1 MPGGV
6 PPPLSSNAHKDTLTP
21 TEEHT
26 RKSKPKNLQSEGI
39 DCPNPTKE
47 EPVKVTDAKSD
58 LEETSLVAYEA
69 RAFGWPRRPRE
80 GSVDGESVRP
90 TWMPETESVTS
101 GYTLSALS
109 RWPGETGSIAEGSV
123 RPEWMTD
130 SVVAE
135 SVRPRWM
142 GEDNGSELEVSNRLV
157 FQSAWTDETETS
169 TIGSRTPG
177 PFNDQGFQ
185 RVESVAPKSAAAA
198 WMVEGIKSQRPNWIT
213 DVVERAGKRTPLRDA
228 GRTKE
233 QDHPRVLTAGA
244 SSSVVETAN
253 GKELREASSADYN
266 YFREAPPGEVEL
278 I

>member
-1 MPGGV
+1 MP
-6 PPPLSSNAHKDTLTP
+6 PALSSNAHEDTS
-21 TEEHT
+21 TEQHT
-26 RKSKPKNLQSEGI
+26 RKSKAENLHLQSGGI
-39 DCPNPTKE
+39 DGPNATKE
-47 EPVKVTDAKSD
+47 EQPVKLSGVESG
-58 LEETSLVAYEA
+58 LEETSLADYEE
-69 RAFGWPRRPRE
+69 RAFGWQRRPRE

-142 GEDNGSELEVSNRLV
+142 GEDNGSEVDISNRLV

-177 PFNDQGFQ
+177 PFNDQGFP
-185 RVESVAPKSAAAA
+185 RVETVAPKSAAAA
-198 WMVEGIKSQRPNWIT
+198 WMVEGIKSQRPHWIT
-213 DVVERAGKRTPLRDA
+213 EAAERAGKRTPLRDA
-228 GRTKE
+228 GRSKE
-233 QDHPRVLTAGA
+233 QDHSRVLTAGP
-244 SSSVVETAN
+244 SVVETAN
-253 GKELREASSADYN
+253 GQGQELREAPSADYK
-266 YFREAPPGEVEL
+266 YFREAPPGEV
-278 I
+278 